1 MHQLRFSYLKD
12 EHRFVTTQRDL
23 SFLKDRR
30 EIVEGMLVKLD
41 VLLES
46 VTTQP
51 SAQNFFMFES
61 IKYDKIAI

>member
-1 MHQLRFSYLKD
+1 M
-12 EHRFVTTQRDL
+12 TTMREL
-23 SFLKDRR
+23 GFLKDRR

-46 VTTQP
+46 VINQP